1 MSDNLK
7 SKVVKGTFW
16 ALLERISGQLVS
28 FGVGIILARLLS
40 PTDYGTV
47 ALLGIFIG
55 DRSCHGKGYGFQ
67 ALQALKRKASEELRL
82 RAIMI
87 DVAAENLSA
96 VRIYEKCGAV
106 RCSDSDKL
114 LTRGRLWMQIDLA
127 KQSNEEIAKG

>member
-1 MSDNLK
+1 MADNLK

-28 FGVGIILARLLS
+28 FGVGIILARLLT

-67 ALQALKRKASEELRL
+67 ALEALKRKACEELHF

-87 DVAAENLSA
+87 DASAKNFPA
-96 VRIYEKCGAV
+96 VRTYEKCGAV
-106 RCSDSDKL
+106 CCSNGHISSK
-114 LTRGRLWMQIDLA
+114 GRFWIKIDL
-127 KQSNEEIAKG
+127 E

>member
-16 ALLERISGQLVS
+16 AFLERISGQIIT

-67 ALQALKRKASEELRL
+67 ALEALKRKGKRRVSFSGDYDRCGGRESFGRAHLRK
-82 RAIMI
+82 
-87 DVAAENLSA
+87 VW
-96 VRIYEKCGAV
+96 
-106 RCSDSDKL
+106 RCSLS
-114 LTRGRLWMQIDLA
+114 
-127 KQSNEEIAKG
+127 